1 MNRHILWMVVLIAA
15 ALTACGLS
23 SPDKLYTELG
33 CPRCHG
39 HNLEGNRYGPALS
52 NLETLWDSDQEL
64 VTYMRDPK
72 AYVTGHS
79 RLEEQGKEFGLM
91 MLPVKDAS
99 DEQLETL
106 AKWLRE
112 QG

>member
-1 MNRHILWMVVLIAA
+1 MKKTAFCVIPIVVLL
-15 ALTACGLS
+15 LTACGPA

-39 HNLEGNRYGPALS
+39 HSLEGNRYGPELS
-52 NLETLWDSDQEL
+52 DLGNLWESDQEL

-72 AYVTGHS
+72 AYVAGHP
-79 RLEEQGKEFGLM
+79 RLEKQGKEFGLM

-99 DEQLETL
+99 DEELL
-106 AKWLRE
+106 ILSRWLR
-112 QG
+112 QKD